1 MSTSEDAPE
10 VPIVCPECGTT
21 SRIPV
26 DDLPESLDRHNE
38 QLHGGEEIA
47 RIDPDIADQLQDIVA
62 EDLGLLD

>member
-1 MSTSEDAPE
+1 MSASEDTPE

-38 QLHGGEEIA
+38 QLHDGEEVA
-47 RIDPDIADQLQDIVA
+47 RIDPDVADQLQNMVA